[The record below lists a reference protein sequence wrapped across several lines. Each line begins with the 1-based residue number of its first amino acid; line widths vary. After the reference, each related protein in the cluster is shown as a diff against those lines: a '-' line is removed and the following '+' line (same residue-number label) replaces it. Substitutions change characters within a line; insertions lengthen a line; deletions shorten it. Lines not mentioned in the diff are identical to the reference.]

1 MVFFQKQH
9 RKVASEKIQEYF
21 HEICSKIDDSYQLF
35 SRDPSDVQHEWNRI
49 IVELDK
55 WLERA
60 IRYNFKASL
69 AELSKAINGDGK
81 SAPGPL
87 FKIEIILE
95 PKTVG
100 DTTLSKV
107 KFLLFFVK
115 DHRYSFRSTSNR
127 IWLLSKV
134 L

>member
-1 MVFFQKQH
+1 MKKIEETYKLF
-9 RKVASEKIQEYF
+9 EK
-21 HEICSKIDDSYQLF
+21 
-35 SRDPSDVQHEWNRI
+35 DPPEVQTEWNRI
-49 IVELDK
+49 ISELDK

-60 IRYNFKASL
+60 IRFNFKASL

-100 DTTLSKV
+100 DTTLSRV
-107 KFLLFFVK
+107 NLAYLF
-115 DHRYSFRSTSNR
+115 N
-127 IWLLSKV
+127 
-134 L
+134 

>member
-1 MVFFQKQH
+1 MFEKDPADV
-9 RKVASEKIQEYF
+9 KV
-21 HEICSKIDDSYQLF
+21 
-35 SRDPSDVQHEWNRI
+35 EWNRI
-49 IVELDK
+49 ISELDK

-81 SAPGPL
+81 AAPGPL

-100 DTTLSKV
+100 DATLSRV
-107 KFLLFFVK
+107 CILVF
-115 DHRYSFRSTSNR
+115 SP
-127 IWLLSKV
+127 I
-134 L
+134 

>member
-1 MVFFQKQH
+1 M
-9 RKVASEKIQEYF
+9 
-21 HEICSKIDDSYQLF
+21 
-35 SRDPSDVQHEWNRI
+35 
-49 IVELDK
+49 ELDK

-107 KFLLFFVK
+107 KLPSHSLRN
-115 DHRYSFRSTSNR
+115 HSLSSRSISNL
-127 IWLLSKV
+127 I
-134 L
+134 

>member
-1 MVFFQKQH
+1 
-9 RKVASEKIQEYF
+9 
-21 HEICSKIDDSYQLF
+21 LF
-35 SRDPSDVQHEWNRI
+35 ARDPSDVQHEWNRI

-60 IRYNFKASL
+60 VRYNFKASL

-95 PKTVG
+95 PKIVG
-100 DTTLSKV
+100 DTTLSQV
-107 KFLLFFVK
+107 
-115 DHRYSFRSTSNR
+115 
-127 IWLLSKV
+127 
-134 L
+134 

>member
-1 MVFFQKQH
+1 
-9 RKVASEKIQEYF
+9 
-21 HEICSKIDDSYQLF
+21 
-35 SRDPSDVQHEWNRI
+35 
-49 IVELDK
+49 LDK

-69 AELSKAINGDGK
+69 TELSKAINGDGK

-100 DTTLSKV
+100 DATLSRV
-107 KFLLFFVK
+107 ENFIVFEMIDFIFLLFSIDQF
-115 DHRYSFRSTSNR
+115 
-127 IWLLSKV
+127 
-134 L
+134 